1 MDVVMDETYSFPRW
15 SEDRL
20 AFNKKKGMMQLN
32 DSLKPVQNAVLQL
45 KLFFLCIKIQS
56 VSPNQKKRFPFKLK
70 WKKLNI

>member
-1 MDVVMDETYSFPRW
+1 
-15 SEDRL
+15 
-20 AFNKKKGMMQLN
+20 MQLN
-32 DSLKPVQNAVLQL
+32 DSLKQVQNAVLQL